1 MGVLDTQ
8 VALVTGAGG
17 GIGRATAQLLAREG
31 AAVVCADRNAGTAAR
46 TAQAL
51 HEGGFP
57 ALAVEADITD
67 EAAVAAMV
75 SAAVSAF
82 GRLDV
87 LVNNAG
93 GSSRRDVDV
102 VSMDAGVWDRTM
114 QLNSRGPMLCCKHAL
129 PHLLAQGAGA
139 IVNISSGAA
148 TAGQLSMPAYAAA
161 KSAVLALTRAI
172 ATLHGREGIRC
183 NAITPGLILHE
194 NLAPHYPAEHVR
206 IDAANILSPRS
217 GTAEDIANA
226 VLFLASSMSAFING
240 HVLPVDGGLFAHTP
254 TYAQTLELGLES
266 LRLRD

>member
-1 MGVLDTQ
+1 M
-8 VALVTGAGG
+8 
-17 GIGRATAQLLAREG
+17 
-31 AAVVCADRNAGTAAR
+31 
-46 TAQAL
+46 
-51 HEGGFP
+51 
-57 ALAVEADITD
+57 
-67 EAAVAAMV
+67 
-75 SAAVSAF
+75 
-82 GRLDV
+82 
-87 LVNNAG
+87 
-93 GSSRRDVDV
+93 
-102 VSMDAGVWDRTM
+102 
-114 QLNSRGPMLCCKHAL
+114 
-129 PHLLAQGAGA
+129 
-139 IVNISSGAA
+139 NISSGAA

-206 IDAANILSPRS
+206 IDAANILSPRP